1 MDTDDGTP
9 QQSDSPLTRVPAVSR
24 SVKFRAIGVACVLS
38 LALLGL
44 IGRLA
49 QMQVMQHPRYERL
62 ARRQQV
68 VTRKLSARR
77 GDIYDSNGQLLAT
90 DVVRY
95 SVFADPTEVEDRMVT
110 ARMLARVLNL
120 DTDTLEEKLAKED
133 RLFVWIKRQVPD
145 ADAALVRQLNLP
157 GVHLRRE
164 RKRIHPHG
172 SMAAHMV
179 GFTDIDG
186 RGLAGLELELDSL
199 LTGKPGKEIVSRD
212 GKRRSILMPSQG
224 VVEKPFDGCDV
235 HLTIDSCI
243 QAIVEEELKRA
254 AERHEPEVGVAVALD
269 PRTGAVLG
277 MASWP
282 GYNPAEPAES
292 PIGHRKNRVI
302 TDVYEFGSVLKPI
315 TVAAALESN
324 AVKPDTKFDCHQGA
338 WRIGGRTVH
347 DVHGYDTLTVREI
360 IYNSS
365 NIGAAQ
371 IGLKTGK
378 KQLYRNL
385 VDFGFGRP
393 TGIHLPGEQAGIL
406 RPLSR
411 WSEYSVV
418 SISFGQEIA
427 TTPLSVA
434 RAFCAF
440 ANGGMLPKPSIISKV
455 VDSHSG
461 TTLYELTPQK
471 HERRAISRQTARQVR
486 EMLAL
491 VVEEGTGKRAKL
503 QDYRVGGKTGTAQL
517 LREDG
522 RGYSWSRHLASFA
535 ALAPVDDPRVVVLV
549 SLKDPSKNGYY
560 GGVAAAP
567 ACGRIIRRTLKYMKV
582 PPRAP
587 DPTTIAEAQR

>member
-1 MDTDDGTP
+1 METDDGTT
-9 QQSDSPLTRVPAVSR
+9 QQTDSPLSRVPAVSR
-24 SVKFRAIGVACVLS
+24 SVKLRAIGVTCVLS

-44 IGRLA
+44 VGRLV
-49 QMQVMQHPRYERL
+49 QMQVLEHPRYDRL

-77 GDIYDSNGQLLAT
+77 GNIYDSTGQLLAT

-95 SVFADPTEVEDRMVT
+95 SVFADPTEVENRTVT

-120 DTDTLEEKLAKED
+120 DTDRLEEKLAQDD
-133 RLFVWIKRQVPD
+133 RLFVWVKRQVPD
-145 ADAALVRQLNLP
+145 TDAALVRQLNLS

-172 SMAAHMV
+172 SMAAHVV

-199 LTGKPGKEIVSRD
+199 LTGKPGKETLSRD
-212 GKRRSILMPSQG
+212 GRHRTILMPTQG
-224 VVEKPFDGCDV
+224 VVERAFDGCDV
-235 HLTIDSCI
+235 YLTLDSCI
-243 QAIVEEELKRA
+243 QTIVEEELQRA
-254 AERHEPEVGVAVALD
+254 AERHEPELGVAVALD
-269 PRTGAVLG
+269 PETGAVLG

-292 PIGHRKNRVI
+292 PIAHRKNRVI

-315 TVAAALESN
+315 TAAAALEAN
-324 AVKPDTKFDCHQGA
+324 VVQPDTKFNCHQGA

-347 DVHGYDTLTVREI
+347 DVHGYETLTVREI
-360 IYNSS
+360 IKNSS

-385 VDFGFGRP
+385 VNFGFGRP

-427 TTPLSVA
+427 STPLSVA
-434 RAFCAF
+434 RAFCVF
-440 ANGGMLPKPSIISKV
+440 ANDGMLPKPSIISKV
-455 VDSHSG
+455 VDSQSG
-461 TTLYELTPQK
+461 TTLYELSPEK
-471 HERRAISRQTARQVR
+471 HQRRAISSQTARQIR
-486 EMLAL
+486 EMLAM
-491 VVEEGTGKRAKL
+491 VVEDGTGKRAKL

-522 RGYSWSRHLASFA
+522 RGYSWSRHLSSFT
-535 ALAPVDDPRVVVLV
+535 ALAPVDNPRIVVLV
-549 SLKDPSKNGYY
+549 SLKDPTKNGYY
-560 GGVAAAP
+560 GGVASAP
-567 ACGRIIRRTLKYMKV
+567 ACGRIIRRSLKYMKV
-582 PPRAP
+582 PPRKP
-587 DPTTIAEAQR
+587 DPTTIAEAKR